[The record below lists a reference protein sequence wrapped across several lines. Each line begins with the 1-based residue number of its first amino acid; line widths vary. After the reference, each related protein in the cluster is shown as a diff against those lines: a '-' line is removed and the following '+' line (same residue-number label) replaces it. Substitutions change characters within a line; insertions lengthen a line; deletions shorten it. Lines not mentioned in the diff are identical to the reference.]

1 MSEKK
6 DITGW
11 LVLDKPLGM
20 SSAQAVGKVKHLLHP
35 QKIGHAGTL
44 DPLASG
50 VLPLALGKA
59 TRTVSYVM
67 DGHKK
72 YRFEITFGKATTT
85 DDAEGEIIKTSSKL
99 PTEEEIRQILPQ
111 FTGKIK
117 QTPPIYSALK
127 VNGKRAYALARQGEE
142 FHLSEREIEIFVLN
156 FIEKSAIDKAIL
168 DVECSKGTYVRSL
181 GRDIAEKLGSV
192 GHISYLRRT
201 KSGKFEEKDAISL
214 EKLEKII
221 YGKNQE
227 QFLIPIETVL
237 SDILE
242 LAVSRKEA
250 LALSQGQVL
259 KNRSNLKNGFYKAI
273 FEGMLIAFVDVDTDF
288 VRPTK
293 VFKQNF

>member
-1 MSEKK
+1 MSEKN

-35 QKIGHAGTL
+35 MKIGHAGTL

-59 TRTVSYVM
+59 TRTVPYVM
-67 DGHKK
+67 DGNKK

-85 DDAEGEIIKTSSKL
+85 DDAEGEVTQTSAFI
-99 PTEEEIRQILPQ
+99 PTAEDICKILPQ

-117 QTPPIYSALK
+117 QTPPVYSALK
-127 VNGKRAYALARQGEE
+127 VNGKRAYELARKGEAI
-142 FHLSEREIEIFVLN
+142 HLDEREIEIFNLK
-156 FIEKSAIDKAIL
+156 FIESSSPKKVVL
-168 DVECSKGTYVRSL
+168 EVECSKGTYVRSL
-181 GRDIAEKLGSV
+181 GRDIAKKLGSV
-192 GHISYLRRT
+192 GHISYLRRIKCAQFDET
-201 KSGKFEEKDAISL
+201 NAISL
-214 EKLEKII
+214 EKLEKIV
-221 YGKNQE
+221 YGENQE

-259 KNRSNLKNGFYKAI
+259 KNRSNLKDGFYKAV
-273 FEGMLIAFVDVDTDF
+273 FENMLIAFVDVDTDF

>member
-35 QKIGHAGTL
+35 KKIGHAGTL

-111 FTGKIK
+111 FTGKIT

-127 VNGKRAYALARQGEE
+127 VNGKRAYELARQGED
-142 FHLSEREIEIFVLN
+142 FHLNEREIEIFDLT
-156 FIEKSAIDKAIL
+156 FIETASPDKVIL
-168 DVECSKGTYVRSL
+168 EASCSKGTYIRSL

-192 GHISYLRRT
+192 GHISYLRRI
-201 KSGKFEEKDAISL
+201 KCGKFEEKDAISL

-221 YGKNQE
+221 YGENQE

-259 KNRSNLKNGFYKAI
+259 KNRSNLKNGFYKAL
-273 FEGMLIAFVDVDTDF
+273 FEGMLIAFVDVDTDNI
-288 VRPTK
+288 RPTK

>member
-1 MSEKK
+1 KMSEKK

-35 QKIGHAGTL
+35 KKIGHAGTL

-111 FTGKIK
+111 FTGK
-117 QTPPIYSALK
+117 
-127 VNGKRAYALARQGEE
+127 
-142 FHLSEREIEIFVLN
+142 
-156 FIEKSAIDKAIL
+156 
-168 DVECSKGTYVRSL
+168 
-181 GRDIAEKLGSV
+181 
-192 GHISYLRRT
+192 
-201 KSGKFEEKDAISL
+201 
-214 EKLEKII
+214 
-221 YGKNQE
+221 
-227 QFLIPIETVL
+227 
-237 SDILE
+237 
-242 LAVSRKEA
+242 
-250 LALSQGQVL
+250 
-259 KNRSNLKNGFYKAI
+259 
-273 FEGMLIAFVDVDTDF
+273 
-288 VRPTK
+288 
-293 VFKQNF
+293 